1 MSKSDD
7 TKERIART
15 FLECMET
22 TPYGK
27 INVSQLCERAH
38 ISRKTFYY
46 HFEDKE
52 RLVRWICI
60 QDLIEWAH
68 SDTSDGPSSYVSL
81 ISFFIEKNRILY
93 GHALLDMTPG
103 SFGQL
108 FSDVLYYL
116 IDGRLGRFYEES
128 MADEELAHLSL
139 AFAVDRGRMMASYWL
154 LSDREPDAEELERY
168 LYQEEVV
175 NNQIIG
181 RWLNKP
187 KTAKE
192 PLRPPESLTALDLEQ
207 KMVAHLLDQGAS
219 AQGPREPR
227 IGLHR
232 PGAGQHRAPVP
243 TSQIAVTEPIEQQR
257 RTRKRVLRIP

>member
-93 GHALLDMTPG
+93 GHALLDMTP
-103 SFGQL
+103 
-108 FSDVLYYL
+108 
-116 IDGRLGRFYEES
+116 
-128 MADEELAHLSL
+128 
-139 AFAVDRGRMMASYWL
+139 
-154 LSDREPDAEELERY
+154 
-168 LYQEEVV
+168 
-175 NNQIIG
+175 
-181 RWLNKP
+181 
-187 KTAKE
+187 
-192 PLRPPESLTALDLEQ
+192 
-207 KMVAHLLDQGAS
+207 
-219 AQGPREPR
+219 
-227 IGLHR
+227 
-232 PGAGQHRAPVP
+232 
-243 TSQIAVTEPIEQQR
+243 
-257 RTRKRVLRIP
+257 

>member
-93 GHALLDMTPG
+93 GHALLDMTPRIVRAALQRCALLPHRRPVG
-103 SFGQL
+103 AFLRGE
-108 FSDVLYYL
+108 Y
-116 IDGRLGRFYEES
+116 GR
-128 MADEELAHLSL
+128 
-139 AFAVDRGRMMASYWL
+139 
-154 LSDREPDAEELERY
+154 
-168 LYQEEVV
+168 
-175 NNQIIG
+175 
-181 RWLNKP
+181 
-187 KTAKE
+187 
-192 PLRPPESLTALDLEQ
+192 
-207 KMVAHLLDQGAS
+207 
-219 AQGPREPR
+219 
-227 IGLHR
+227 
-232 PGAGQHRAPVP
+232 
-243 TSQIAVTEPIEQQR
+243 
-257 RTRKRVLRIP
+257 

>member
-1 MSKSDD
+1 MAYSGFLPESQIGSIQQLFLSSHCAQGRERGVMSKSDD

-108 FSDVLYYL
+108 LAPQRSRARCRGAGTLPLSGGSRQQPDHRPLAQQAK
-116 IDGRLGRFYEES
+116 DG
-128 MADEELAHLSL
+128 
-139 AFAVDRGRMMASYWL
+139 
-154 LSDREPDAEELERY
+154 ER
-168 LYQEEVV
+168 
-175 NNQIIG
+175 
-181 RWLNKP
+181 
-187 KTAKE
+187 
-192 PLRPPESLTALDLEQ
+192 
-207 KMVAHLLDQGAS
+207 AS
-219 AQGPREPR
+219 AAPRVADR
-227 IGLHR
+227 SR
-232 PGAGQHRAPVP
+232 P
-243 TSQIAVTEPIEQQR
+243 
-257 RTRKRVLRIP
+257 